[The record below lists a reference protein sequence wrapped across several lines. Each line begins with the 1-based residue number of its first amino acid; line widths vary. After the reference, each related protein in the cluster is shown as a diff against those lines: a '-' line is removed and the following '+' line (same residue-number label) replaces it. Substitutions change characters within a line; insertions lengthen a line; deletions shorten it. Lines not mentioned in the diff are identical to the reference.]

1 MVQADGEVS
10 LRTCLVGKGEWT
22 EPSSGAWIVTLD
34 WIDANLAS
42 DHLIPPHAFEVLGDT
57 KTKVLHAPRTS
68 RLAHEKGSP
77 GIFYGIFFFV
87 RVRDTGDGIPLNIL
101 LDLMQRCGC
110 IRSLEDVNFRGKSM
124 RVIEVVEKLTSSSSL
139 DEVTVDWVLNCIGS
153 WKVL

>member
-1 MVQADGEVS
+1 M
-10 LRTCLVGKGEWT
+10 
-22 EPSSGAWIVTLD
+22 
-34 WIDANLAS
+34 
-42 DHLIPPHAFEVLGDT
+42 
-57 KTKVLHAPRTS
+57 PRTS

-124 RVIEVVEKLTSSSSL
+124 RVIEVVEKLTSRSSL

-153 WKVL
+153 WKIL

>member
-1 MVQADGEVS
+1 M
-10 LRTCLVGKGEWT
+10 
-22 EPSSGAWIVTLD
+22 TLD
-34 WIDANLAS
+34 WIEANLTS

-57 KTKVLHAPRTS
+57 KTKVLNVPRTS

-124 RVIEVVEKLTSSSSL
+124 RVIEVVEKLTSRSSL